1 MVIIFDN
8 RGIGVTIEGNKTV
21 SMNQS
26 VNDMVGLIDAL
37 EIKKVNRRIGSSL
50 GEMIAQELALS
61 KPEKIK
67 SFYSCCFIMW
77 RI

>member
-1 MVIIFDN
+1 MNHMVIIFDN

-37 EIKKVNRRIGSSL
+37 EIKKVNRRIGSFS
-50 GEMIAQELALS
+50 
-61 KPEKIK
+61 
-67 SFYSCCFIMW
+67 
-77 RI
+77 R